1 MNIFRQRLEKNDI
14 DVALITDDDN
24 VYYLTGYYDYL
35 HMDFGRPTIL
45 VVLREG
51 QSILITPSID
61 FNSAES
67 LARVDR
73 IVSWNDGVGNEWR
86 EELPKVAM
94 NAMKVAIEPNHIPP
108 VVHSYLVELI
118 EAEKLENASS
128 LLSDMRM
135 IKSDMELQLARHAGE
150 VANAMMT
157 AGRSAI
163 GSGIAEFEVA
173 IATSQAGTRM
183 AAKLLN
189 AHYTDEDM
197 SPNTHFLQIMASG
210 EAITKTHHRA
220 TTRIM
225 KYGEPVFLCFCGM
238 TNFHR
243 FKLGFDRT
251 FWIGEIKDKSQE
263 VVYEIAL
270 ASHLAFLKTIEAE
283 FAEFKGPRYHVI
295 GNHDIDS
302 ISKEQFLANVE
313 NTGIAKDKSYYS
325 FDSKWVHF
333 VVLDANYLA
342 DGRDCAPGN
351 CKWTDTHVPKK
362 ELEWLRRDLEA
373 TKLPVVVLAHQR
385 LDGRGSH
392 FTKNSD
398 EVRKLLEK
406 SGRVLVVFQGHDH
419 RGGHS
424 LIGGI
429 HYYTLKAA
437 VEGSGEE
444 NNSYGIV
451 EVRRNGDIVVEGFR
465 KAVDL
470 AMPRN
475 S

>member
-1 MNIFRQRLEKNDI
+1 MFEKNMNIFRQCLEKNDI

-163 GSGIAEFEVA
+163 RSGIAEFEVA

-251 FWIGEIKDKSQE
+251 FWIGEITDKSQE

-270 ASHLAFLKTIEAE
+270 ASQEAALRALRPGVTAESVHAAYAEVIQEAGYDYPFRCGRATGFSYLEAPQLVTGDKTILQPGMVLAVDGSVSADN
-283 FAEFKGPRYHVI
+283 FRAQI
-295 GNHDIDS
+295 GDS
-302 ISKEQFLANVE
+302 FIITQEGYEPL
-313 NTGIAKDKSYYS
+313 
-325 FDSKWVHF
+325 
-333 VVLDANYLA
+333 
-342 DGRDCAPGN
+342 
-351 CKWTDTHVPKK
+351 TDHPKK
-362 ELEWLRRDLEA
+362 
-373 TKLPVVVLAHQR
+373 
-385 LDGRGSH
+385 
-392 FTKNSD
+392 
-398 EVRKLLEK
+398 
-406 SGRVLVVFQGHDH
+406 
-419 RGGHS
+419 
-424 LIGGI
+424 LI
-429 HYYTLKAA
+429 
-437 VEGSGEE
+437 
-444 NNSYGIV
+444 
-451 EVRRNGDIVVEGFR
+451 DII
-465 KAVDL
+465 L
-470 AMPRN
+470 
-475 S
+475 